1 MSEPLNVEVV
11 LDNTDIVIET
21 EITNQAAILKKVIH
35 DNTLLGDG
43 LEFPLGVNT
52 DIVAIKD
59 EIPTKNSQ
67 LENDSDFVNSE
78 YVTQGLEG
86 KQDKGD
92 YATNTRVNQV
102 AASIP
107 EAYDDTEI
115 RGLIDEVEE
124 TSEQAKAIAEGKAT
138 GYVFDTVDDMNTWL
152 ETNSNILKLGDNLY
166 IRAVNVPDYWWDGET
181 AQQLETQKV
190 DLSSY
195 VKKTDYATNS
205 VGGVIKSYSQN
216 AFSVSNGFPV
226 CSTKTLDFYNSK
238 TDGNMFIG
246 RGTLENIK
254 NDLVKRAVTENDIEL
269 TDDEKT
275 SARTWIG
282 AVSNTDYAGIDGSA
296 GLIKTSSAYG
306 TQMVTTGYIRA
317 GVDTLESYNK
327 RGVNFFIGKG
337 TLENIKDDYVKRG
350 LTENT
355 LELTD
360 DEKASARTWL
370 GTVGN
375 TDYAGN
381 NKVGLISAQYG
392 YGLSVTSSGHLYCNV
407 RTLED
412 YNGSL
417 LNSVFI
423 SKGTLNNVLTQ
434 YAKTV
439 LTTEADY
446 NALETKDSNTLYLI
460 EE

>member
-78 YVTQGLEG
+78 YVTQGLAT
-86 KQDKGD
+86 KQAKGD

-102 AASIP
+102 EASIP

-115 RGLIDEVEE
+115 RGLIDNVEE

-166 IRAVNVPDYWWDGET
+166 IRAVDVPDYWWDGEKV
-181 AQQLETQKV
+181 QQLETQKV
-190 DLSSY
+190 DLSNY
-195 VKKTDYATNS
+195 VKNTDYASTDK
-205 VGGVIKSYSQN
+205 GGVIKQSTTYG
-216 AFSVSNGFPV
+216 FSVNSNTGVPFA
-226 CSTKTLDFYNSK
+226 STKGLAGYQNS
-238 TDGNMFIG
+238 DGNMFIG
-246 RGTLENIK
+246 K
-254 NDLVKRAVTENDIEL
+254 N
-269 TDDEKT
+269 
-275 SARTWIG
+275 
-282 AVSNTDYAGIDGSA
+282 
-296 GLIKTSSAYG
+296 
-306 TQMVTTGYIRA
+306 
-317 GVDTLESYNK
+317 
-327 RGVNFFIGKG
+327 
-337 TLENIKDDYVKRG
+337 TLENIKDDLVKRG

-355 LELTD
+355 IELTD
-360 DEKASARTWL
+360 DEKVSARTL
-370 GTVGN
+370 IGAISN
-375 TDYAGN
+375 TDYANATASG
-381 NKVGLISAQYG
+381 SAGTVKCSSTFACGCVNG
-392 YGLSVTSSGHLYCNV
+392 YIQAMNIP
-407 RTLED
+407 TLER
-412 YNGSL
+412 YNNLS
-417 LNSVFI
+417 
-423 SKGTLNNVLTQ
+423 Q
-434 YAKTV
+434 YAFIGKATLQTALTEYSKTV
-439 LTTEADY
+439 SITEADY
-446 NALETKDSNTLYLI
+446 NALETKDANTLYLI